1 MFEKVQKLQGDQSGF
16 GQNWYSAPSWATR
29 TGGNHKSV
37 EVVTAIR
44 RYGRGNSMT
53 VYSVLLGDGRYM
65 RLTGTDGTWRACA
78 GHITEE
84 E

>member
-1 MFEKVQKLQGDQSGF
+1 MFEKLQKLVGDQSTF
-16 GQNWYSAPSWATR
+16 GYDWYSKPSWATR
-29 TGGNHKSV
+29 TGGNRKAV
-37 EVVTAIR
+37 EVITGVR
-44 RYGRGNSMT
+44 RYGRDNSMT
-53 VYSVLLGDGRYM
+53 VYSVLLDDGRYM